1 MKNKFLKA
9 ILSLMLV
16 STAFVGCVNDDD
28 YSVPQIEC
36 NETNAS
42 ANLTIAQ
49 LKAAV
54 TPTATLYTAS
64 DTIEARIV
72 SSDKGGNFYKLIYMN
87 SLDGSIGF
95 SVAVNQTSNYE
106 QYNVGRKVYVS
117 LKGLYVQLRNSTIQ
131 IGALYNGNVGQIAAT
146 DVRKHIIR
154 SCDVVEESTL
164 VQEMELANAIN
175 NDNIG
180 KLIELTGKETGV
192 QFVDASLGQTYYN
205 AANVIGSETN
215 HIITDPSNSANPTL
229 IFRTGSFAEYAGLA
243 VSPNSGK
250 IRGILTKFNNDFQFV
265 ARYETDIKLTEDRIG
280 ELPVNPEPE
289 PEPEP
294 EPVGTLLFAG
304 GDFENWST
312 FIGGINS
319 QFGLKPYAVESAG
332 NGINGSIALHL
343 SGTPT
348 ANDYVFTAKAPAG
361 LPANPTKITFWV
373 KGTSGKSLSLNVNR
387 ATSGF
392 EAFNVGD
399 LGTSAVTIN
408 KNPELNPTSGSGA
421 NQYVGVINTNNQWV
435 KITLNVADMSV
446 MTTAGSDFFSLKVGR
461 DVAYDLYLDN
471 FEIE

>member
-16 STAFVGCVNDDD
+16 STVFVGCVNDDD
-28 YSVPQIEC
+28 YSVPQIVCE
-36 NETNAS
+36 ETDVVSNF
-42 ANLTIAQ
+42 TVEQ

-54 TPTATLYTAS
+54 TPTATLYTQEHV
-64 DTIEARIV
+64 IEARIV
-72 SSDKGGNFYKLIYMN
+72 SSDKGGNFYKVIYMT

-106 QYNVGRKVYVS
+106 QYNVGRKVFVS
-117 LKGLYVQLRNSTIQ
+117 LKGLYVQLRNNTIQ

-154 SCDVVEESTL
+154 SCDVVEESAL

-180 KLIELTGKETGV
+180 KLIELTGKESGI

-205 AANVIGSETN
+205 PSNVVGSETN
-215 HIITDPSNSANPTL
+215 HIITDPSNTASPTL
-229 IFRTGSFAEYAGLA
+229 IFRTGSFAEYAGIT
-243 VSPNSGK
+243 VSPKSGK

-280 ELPVNPEPE
+280 ELPVDPE

-304 GDFENWST
+304 GDFENWAT
-312 FIGGINS
+312 FMGGINS
-319 QFGLKPYAVESAG
+319 QFGLKPYAIESAG
-332 NGINGSIALHL
+332 NGVGGSVAMHL

-387 ATSGF
+387 STAGF
-392 EAFNVGD
+392 EAYNVGD
-399 LGTSAVTIN
+399 LGASSVTIN
-408 KNPELNPTSGSGA
+408 KNPELNPSSGSGA

-435 KITLNVADMSV
+435 KITLNIADMSV
-446 MTTAGSDFFSLKVGR
+446 MTTAGSDMFSLKVGK

>member
-1 MKNKFLKA
+1 MKNKFFKA
-9 ILSLMLV
+9 ILSLILV

-36 NETNAS
+36 DETDVVSNFTL
-42 ANLTIAQ
+42 AN

-54 TPTATLYTAS
+54 TPTATLYTQEHV
-64 DTIEARIV
+64 IEARIV
-72 SSDKGGNFYKLIYMN
+72 SSDKGGNFYKVIYMN
-87 SLDGSIGF
+87 SMDGSIGF

-106 QYNVGRKVYVS
+106 QYNVGRKVFVS
-117 LKGLYVQLRNSTIQ
+117 LKGLYVQLRNNTIQ

-146 DVRKHIIR
+146 EVKKHIIR
-154 SCDVVEESTL
+154 SCDVVEESEL
-164 VQEMELANAIN
+164 VQEMKLSDAIN

-180 KLIELTGKETGV
+180 KLIELTGNTTGV
-192 QFVDASLGQTYYN
+192 QFVDASLGQNYYN
-205 AANVIGSETN
+205 PANVVGSETN
-215 HIITDPSNSANPTL
+215 HHIIDPSNTTSQTL
-229 IFRTGSFAEYAGLA
+229 IFRTGSFAEYAGRA

-265 ARYETDIKLTEDRIG
+265 SRFETDIKLTEDRIG
-280 ELPVNPEPE
+280 ELPVDPEPE

-304 GDFENWST
+304 GDFENWAT
-312 FIGGINS
+312 FMGGINS

-332 NGINGSIALHL
+332 NGIGGGVAMQIV
-343 SGTPT
+343 GTPPG
-348 ANDYVFTAKAPAG
+348 NDYVFTAKAPAG

-373 KGTSGKSLSLNVNR
+373 KGAAGKSLSLNVNR
-387 ATSGF
+387 ATTGF

-399 LGTSAVTIN
+399 LATSAVTIN

-435 KITLNVADMSV
+435 KITLNIADMAM
-446 MTTAGSDFFSLKVGR
+446 MTTAGSDMFSLKVGR
-461 DVAYDLYLDN
+461 DVAYDIYLDN